1 MILVQELENVS
12 LTGSFDVDFE
22 PNGDTSMASRRASAG
37 GSPTAVKV
45 KAQADLA
52 QLG

>member
-1 MILVQELENVS
+1 MSAQELENVS
-12 LTGSFDVDFE
+12 LTGSFDAEFE
-22 PNGDTSMASRRASAG
+22 LNGDASMAARRPSAE
-37 GSPTAVKV
+37 GSPTAVRL